1 MKSDI
6 EIARE
11 VSLRKIKEIATG
23 LGIPREEVQNYG
35 RYIAKIPLHLI
46 DEEKIKQHNLI
57 LVTAITPTKAG
68 IGKTTVSIGLA
79 LGLNKIGK
87 KAVVAL
93 REPSL
98 GPCFGMKGGAAGGG
112 YSQVLPMENI
122 NLHFT
127 GDFHAVTSAHNMIT
141 ALLDNYIYQ
150 NRNSCEGLKEV
161 KWKRVLDVNDR
172 SLRNIVSGLGGSA
185 NGIPTETGFDITAA
199 SEIMAIL
206 CLATDIDDLKRRVG
220 NILLGYT
227 YDGKPFTVNDMGIAG
242 AITVLL
248 KDALLPN
255 LVQTTENTPAFIHGG
270 PFANIAHGCNSVL
283 ATQMALTYGDYVITE
298 AGFGADLGAEK
309 FFNIKCRKAGLSP
322 KLTVIVATAQSLKL
336 HGGVPEAQIKEPN
349 KEGLI
354 RGFANLDKHI
364 ENMKNFGQQVIVT
377 FNRFASDTDEEI
389 ALVAEHCKEKGVG
402 FAVNTVFA
410 DGGKGAV
417 ELARLVA
424 ETIEKNTSK
433 PLKFTYEESDS
444 IRKKV
449 RKIAEGIYGA
459 SSIVYTTL
467 AEKKLKEIEKL
478 GIAHF
483 PVCIAKTQYSFS
495 SDPKAYGVAKD
506 FELKVRD
513 IIINNGA
520 EMIVVVMGEIMR
532 MPGLPK
538 EPQFLGKQ
546 SFRSRTHRHRKRTDR
561 RIELILRGAIKD
573 RILSHPDF
581 SRHKFRNSPSR
592 FGGFNYYFYF

>member
-1 MKSDI
+1 MKADI

-11 VSLRKIKEIATG
+11 TPLKKIKEIATEI
-23 LGIPREEVQNYG
+23 GIPREEVQNYG
-35 RYIAKIPLHLI
+35 RYIAKIPIHLI
-46 DEEKIKQHNLI
+46 DDERIKQHNLI
-57 LVTAITPTKAG
+57 LVTAITPNKAG
-68 IGKTTVSIGLA
+68 VGKTTVSIGLA
-79 LGLNKIGK
+79 LGLNRLGK
-87 KAVVAL
+87 KAIVAL

-112 YSQVLPMENI
+112 YAQVLPMENI

-141 ALLDNYIYQ
+141 ALLDNYLYQ
-150 NRNSCEGLKEV
+150 NRNNCAGLKEI

-172 SLRNIVSGLGGSA
+172 SLRNIVTGLGGNV
-185 NGIPTETGFDITAA
+185 NGIPTETGFDITPA

-206 CLATDIDDLKRRVG
+206 CLASDIEDLKRRIG

-227 YDGKPFTVNDMGIAG
+227 YENKPFTVNDLGVAG

-255 LVQTTENTPAFIHGG
+255 LVQTTENTAAFVHGG

-283 ATQMALTYGDYVITE
+283 ATKMALTFGDYAITE

-336 HGGVPEAQIKEPN
+336 HGGVPEASIKEPN
-349 KEGLI
+349 MEGLE
-354 RGFANLDKHI
+354 RGLENLDKHI
-364 ENMKNFGQQVIVT
+364 ENIRSFGQKVIVT

-389 ALVAEHCKEKGVG
+389 ELVARHCQEKGVG
-402 FAVNTVFA
+402 FALNTVFA
-410 DGGKGAV
+410 EGGKGG
-417 ELARLVA
+417 EDLARLVIDS
-424 ETIEKNTSK
+424 IEHEVSPK
-433 PLKFTYEESDS
+433 PLNYTYADEDS
-444 IRKKV
+444 IRTKIEKV
-449 RKIAEGIYGA
+449 SKSIYGA
-459 SSIVYTTL
+459 STVTYTTL
-467 AEKKLKEIEKL
+467 AEKKMKQIEEL
-478 GIAHF
+478 GISHY
-483 PVCIAKTQYSFS
+483 PICIAKTQYSFS
-495 SDPKAYGVAKD
+495 SNPKAYGVAKD

-520 EMIVVVMGEIMR
+520 EMLVVIMGEIMR

-538 EPQFLGKQ
+538 APQAQHIDLVNGL
-546 SFRSRTHRHRKRTDR
+546 
-561 RIELILRGAIKD
+561 IEG
-573 RILSHPDF
+573 LS
-581 SRHKFRNSPSR
+581 
-592 FGGFNYYFYF
+592 

>member
-11 VSLRKIKEIATG
+11 TDLRKIKEVATT

-35 RYIAKIPLHLI
+35 RYIAKVPIHLI
-46 DEEKIKQHNLI
+46 DKKQMDQHNLI

-112 YSQVLPMENI
+112 YAQVLPMENI

-127 GDFHAVTSAHNMIT
+127 GDFHAVTSAHNIIT
-141 ALLDNYIYQ
+141 ALLYKYIYLT
-150 NRNSCEGLKEV
+150 RNTCEGLKEI

-185 NGIPTETGFDITAA
+185 NGVPTETGFDITPA

-206 CLATDIDDLKRRVG
+206 CLATDIEDLKRRVG

-227 YDGKPFTVNDMGIAG
+227 NEDKPFTVNDLGIAG

-255 LVQTTENTPAFIHGG
+255 LVQTTENTPAFVHGG
-270 PFANIAHGCNSVL
+270 PFANIAHGCNSIL

-336 HGGVPEAQIKEPN
+336 HGGVPEKEIKEPN
-349 KEGLI
+349 IEGLKN
-354 RGFANLDKHI
+354 GFANLDKHI
-364 ENMKNFGQQVIVT
+364 ENMKSFGQQVIVT
-377 FNRFASDTDEEI
+377 FNRFATDTDEEI

-402 FAVNTVFA
+402 FAMNNVFSE
-410 DGGKGAV
+410 GGEGGT
-417 ELARLVA
+417 ELARLVVD
-424 ETIEKNTSK
+424 TIENHPSA
-433 PLKFTYEESDS
+433 PLQYTYDLNDP
-444 IRKKV
+444 IRTKV
-449 RKIAEGIYGA
+449 QKVAQKIYGA

-467 AEKKLKEIEKL
+467 ADKKLRQIESL
-478 GIAHF
+478 GISHY
-483 PVCIAKTQYSFS
+483 PICIAKTQYSFS

-513 IIINNGA
+513 VIINNGA

-538 EPQFLGKQ
+538 EPQA
-546 SFRSRTHRHRKRTDR
+546 RKIDIVDGM
-561 RIELILRGAIKD
+561 IEG
-573 RILSHPDF
+573 LS
-581 SRHKFRNSPSR
+581 
-592 FGGFNYYFYF
+592 

>member
-11 VSLRKIKEIATG
+11 ISLRKIKEIATG

-57 LVTAITPTKAG
+57 LVTAITHTKAG

-87 KAVVAL
+87 KAIVAL

-150 NRNSCEGLKEV
+150 TRNTCEGLKEI

-185 NGIPTETGFDITAA
+185 NGVPTETGFDITPA

-206 CLATDIDDLKRRVG
+206 CLATDIEDLKRRVG

-227 YDGKPFTVNDMGIAG
+227 NDDKPFTVNDLGVAG

-255 LVQTTENTPAFIHGG
+255 LVQTTENTAAFVHGG

-283 ATQMALTYGDYVITE
+283 ATKMALTYGDYVITE

-309 FFNIKCRKAGLSP
+309 FFDIKCRKAGLTP

-336 HGGVPEAQIKEPN
+336 HGGVPEDKIKEQN
-349 KEGLI
+349 IEGLKN
-354 RGFANLDKHI
+354 GFANLDKHV
-364 ENMKNFGQQVIVT
+364 ENMKRFGQEVIVT
-377 FNRFASDTDEEI
+377 FNRYASDTDEEI
-389 ALVAEHCKEKGVG
+389 ALVAEHCREIGVG
-402 FAVNTVFA
+402 FCMNNVFA
-410 DGGKGAV
+410 DGGDGGA
-417 ELARLVA
+417 ELAKLVVD
-424 ETIEKNTSK
+424 TIEKKPSA
-433 PLKFTYEESDS
+433 PLKYIYEDS
-444 IRKKV
+444 EPIREKIKKV
-449 RKIAEGIYGA
+449 SEQIYGA
-459 SSIVYTTL
+459 ASVVYTTL
-467 AEKKLKEIEKL
+467 ADKKIKQIESL
-478 GIAHF
+478 GISHY
-483 PVCIAKTQYSFS
+483 PICIAKTQYSFS
-495 SDPKAYGVAKD
+495 SDPKAYGVAKN

-538 EPQFLGKQ
+538 DPQA
-546 SFRSRTHRHRKRTDR
+546 KRIDIVNGV
-561 RIELILRGAIKD
+561 IEG
-573 RILSHPDF
+573 LS
-581 SRHKFRNSPSR
+581 
-592 FGGFNYYFYF
+592 

>member
-11 VSLRKIKEIATG
+11 VSLRKIKEVATG

-35 RYIAKIPLHLI
+35 RYIAKVPLHLI
-46 DEEKIKQHNLI
+46 NDEKIKDHNLI

-79 LGLNKIGK
+79 LGLNEIGK
-87 KAVVAL
+87 NAVVAL

-127 GDFHAVTSAHNMIT
+127 GDFHAITSAHNMIT

-150 NRNSCEGLKEV
+150 TRNTCEGLKEI

-185 NGIPTETGFDITAA
+185 NGVPTETGFDITPA

-206 CLATDIDDLKRRVG
+206 CLASDLEDLKRRIG
-220 NILLGYT
+220 NILLGFT
-227 YDGKPFTVNDMGIAG
+227 YDDQPFTVNDLGVAG

-255 LVQTTENTPAFIHGG
+255 LVQTTENTPAFVHGG
-270 PFANIAHGCNSVL
+270 PFANIAHGCNSII
-283 ATQMALTYGDYVITE
+283 ATKMALTYGDYVITE

-309 FFNIKCRKAGLSP
+309 FFDIKCRKAGLAP

-336 HGGVPEAQIKEPN
+336 HGGVPEAQIKEQN
-349 KEGLI
+349 IEGL
-354 RGFANLDKHI
+354 RNGLANLDKHVA
-364 ENMKNFGQQVIVT
+364 NMKRFGQEVIVT
-377 FNRFASDTDEEI
+377 FNRYATDTDEEI
-389 ALVAEHCKEKGVG
+389 AMVAEHCKELGVG
-402 FAVNTVFA
+402 FAMNNVFA
-410 DGGKGAV
+410 EGGKGGM
-417 ELARLVA
+417 ELAKLVVD
-424 ETIEKNTSK
+424 TIENKPSA
-433 PLKFTYEESDS
+433 PLKFVYEDSESVREK
-444 IRKKV
+444 IKKV
-449 RKIAEGIYGA
+449 SEEIYGA
-459 SSIVYTTL
+459 ASVTYTTL
-467 AEKKLKEIEKL
+467 ADKKIKQIESL
-478 GIAHF
+478 GISHY
-483 PVCIAKTQYSFS
+483 PICIAKTQYSFS

-520 EMIVVVMGEIMR
+520 EMIVVIMGEIMR

-538 EPQFLGKQ
+538 DPQA
-546 SFRSRTHRHRKRTDR
+546 KRIDIVDGV
-561 RIELILRGAIKD
+561 IEG
-573 RILSHPDF
+573 LS
-581 SRHKFRNSPSR
+581 
-592 FGGFNYYFYF
+592 